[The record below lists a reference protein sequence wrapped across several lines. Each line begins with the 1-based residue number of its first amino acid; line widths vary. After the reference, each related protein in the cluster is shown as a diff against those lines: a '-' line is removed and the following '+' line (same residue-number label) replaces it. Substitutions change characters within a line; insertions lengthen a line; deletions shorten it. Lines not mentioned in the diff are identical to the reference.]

1 MTCYKKNK
9 HACGTINYDTC
20 IKVEATLP
28 EFSLLEDCISLD
40 EVIEEVY
47 AFIGEIKE
55 EIDVTGVTSS
65 CETLPTEKTVK
76 TLIQFLLDRDC
87 AQQELIETMQAT
99 IVSMQSA
106 ITALQANI
114 CP

>member
-20 IKVEATLP
+20 IKIEATLP
-28 EFSLLEDCISLD
+28 DFSLLEDCISLD

-47 AFIGEIKE
+47 TFIGEIKE
-55 EIDVTGVTSS
+55 EIDVTEVTS
-65 CETLPTEKTVK
+65 CETLPTVKTVK

-87 AQQELIETMQAT
+87 AQQEQINTMQST
-99 IVSMQSA
+99 IGSMQLA
-106 ITALQANI
+106 ITELQNNQ

>member
-1 MTCYKKNK
+1 MACYKKNK

-47 AFIGEIKE
+47 TFIGEIRE
-55 EIDVTGVTSS
+55 EIDVTTVTS
-65 CETLPTEKTVK
+65 CETLPVEKTVK

-87 AQQELIETMQAT
+87 AQQELIEEMQAT
-99 IVSMQSA
+99 IVSMQLA
-106 ITALQANI
+106 ITALEEET

>member
-47 AFIGEIKE
+47 TFIGEIRE
-55 EIDVTGVTSS
+55 EIDVTTVTS
-65 CETLPTEKTVK
+65 CETLPVEKTVK

-87 AQQELIETMQAT
+87 AQQELIEEMQAT

>member
-47 AFIGEIKE
+47 TFIGEIKE
-55 EIDVTGVTSS
+55 EIDVTEVTS
-65 CETLPTEKTVK
+65 CETLPVEKTVK
-76 TLIQFLLDRDC
+76 TLMQFLLDRDC
-87 AQQELIETMQAT
+87 AQQELIEEMQAT
-99 IVSMQSA
+99 IVSMQLA
-106 ITALQANI
+106 ITALEEET

>member
-1 MTCYKKNK
+1 MACYKKNK

-47 AFIGEIKE
+47 TFIGEIRE
-55 EIDVTGVTSS
+55 EIDVTTVTS
-65 CETLPTEKTVK
+65 CETLPVEKTVK

-87 AQQELIETMQAT
+87 VQQELIEEMQAT
-99 IVSMQSA
+99 IVSMQLA
-106 ITALQANI
+106 ITALEANI

>member
-47 AFIGEIKE
+47 TFIGEIRE
-55 EIDVTGVTSS
+55 EIDVTTVTS
-65 CETLPTEKTVK
+65 CETLPVEKTVK

-87 AQQELIETMQAT
+87 AQQELIEEMQAT

-106 ITALQANI
+106 ITLLQANI

>member
-47 AFIGEIKE
+47 TFIGEIKE
-55 EIDVTGVTSS
+55 EIDVTEVTS
-65 CETLPTEKTVK
+65 CETLPVEKTVK

-87 AQQELIETMQAT
+87 AQQELIDTMQAT
-99 IVSMQSA
+99 IVTMQSQ
-106 ITALQANI
+106 ITDLQGNI
-114 CP
+114 CE

>member
-1 MTCYKKNK
+1 MACYKKNK

-47 AFIGEIKE
+47 TFIGEIRE
-55 EIDVTGVTSS
+55 EIDVTAVTS
-65 CETLPTEKTVK
+65 CETLPVEKTVK

-87 AQQELIETMQAT
+87 AQQELIEEMQAT
-99 IVSMQSA
+99 IVSMQLA
-106 ITALQANI
+106 ITALEANI

>member
-1 MTCYKKNK
+1 MACYKKNK

-47 AFIGEIKE
+47 TFIGEIRE
-55 EIDVTGVTSS
+55 EIDVTTVTS
-65 CETLPTEKTVK
+65 CETLPVEKTVK
-76 TLIQFLLDRDC
+76 TLMQFLLDRDC
-87 AQQELIETMQAT
+87 AQQELIEEMQAT

-106 ITALQANI
+106 IALLQANI

>member
-47 AFIGEIKE
+47 TFIGEIKE
-55 EIDVTGVTSS
+55 EIDVTGVTS
-65 CETLPTEKTVK
+65 CETLPVEKTVK

-87 AQQELIETMQAT
+87 AQQELIEEMQAT
-99 IVSMQSA
+99 IVTMQSQ
-106 ITALQANI
+106 ITDLQGNI
-114 CP
+114 CE

>member
-47 AFIGEIKE
+47 TFIGEIRE
-55 EIDVTGVTSS
+55 EIDVTTVTS

-87 AQQELIETMQAT
+87 AQQELIEEMQAT
-99 IVSMQSA
+99 IVSMQLA
-106 ITALQANI
+106 ITLLQEGT

>member
-1 MTCYKKNK
+1 MACYKKNK
-9 HACGTINYDTC
+9 HACGTMNYDTC

-47 AFIGEIKE
+47 TFIGEIRE
-55 EIDVTGVTSS
+55 EIDVTTVTS

-87 AQQELIETMQAT
+87 AQQELIEEMQAT

-106 ITALQANI
+106 ITLLQEGT

>member
-47 AFIGEIKE
+47 TFIGEIRE
-55 EIDVTGVTSS
+55 EIDVTTVTS

-87 AQQELIETMQAT
+87 VQQELIEEMQAT
-99 IVSMQSA
+99 IVSMQLA
-106 ITALQANI
+106 ITALEEET